1 MNRHLALPL
10 CMAALIASLVGCAMQ
25 PMASRSPAPA
35 PAPAA
40 PPAPPPA
47 ASAPVAAASAVPPAP
62 PPLIAAPF
70 PQAVA
75 RASKRLFDMAA
86 QSLGP
91 KSRPLVVDPLID
103 ASSGAQTVATSEMGK
118 LLVGGVPGAHPY
130 WQVRDFTR
138 DALSARPLLLIGTL
152 TAINTKNKT
161 DEAADAFRICLRL
174 IDLETGK
181 VVARALDRA
190 TVDSVNAEQL
200 PLFRDA
206 PTWHKDK
213 TVNGYIK
220 SCQGTPNLGDPI
232 DPLYL
237 IRLPAAAIVHEA
249 QLAYGANRMADANR
263 LFKEASSVAEP
274 DDLRVLN
281 GLYLTSWRLGKQREA
296 GDTFKKIATQGIVAK
311 LLPLKILFAAGKA
324 QPVAVPDLQAQYSLW
339 MREVAQAS
347 QSRNACLKVIGHT
360 SKSGSPVANE
370 ALSVNRAAYVRDR
383 LVGSAAALRGR
394 VSAEGVGARE
404 NLIGLGTDDL
414 RDVLDRRVEFRV
426 NDCAPPATS

>member
-1 MNRHLALPL
+1 MNHRLAASI
-10 CMAALIASLVGCAMQ
+10 CIVVISASLAGCAML
-25 PMASRSPAPA
+25 PANPFAPA
-35 PAPAA
+35 PKAVAAAPAA
-40 PPAPPPA
+40 TPPVAPP
-47 ASAPVAAASAVPPAP
+47 PVAAASAVPPAP

-70 PQAVA
+70 PEAVA

-86 QSLGP
+86 QNLGT

-118 LLVGGVPGAHPY
+118 LLVGGVAGAHPY

-138 DALSARPLLLIGTL
+138 DALASRPLLLIGTL
-152 TAINTKNKT
+152 TAIQTKNKP

-249 QLAYGANRMADANR
+249 QLAYGANRLADANR

-281 GLYLTSWRLGKQREA
+281 GLYLTSWRLGKRSEA
-296 GDTFKKIATQGIVAK
+296 GDTFKKIAAQGIVAK
-311 LLPLKILFAAGKA
+311 LLPLKILFATGKA

-347 QSRNACLKVIGHT
+347 QSRDACLKVIGHT
-360 SKSGSPVANE
+360 SKSGSQAANE

-394 VSAEGVGARE
+394 IAAEGVGARE

-426 NDCAPPATS
+426 NDCAAAATS